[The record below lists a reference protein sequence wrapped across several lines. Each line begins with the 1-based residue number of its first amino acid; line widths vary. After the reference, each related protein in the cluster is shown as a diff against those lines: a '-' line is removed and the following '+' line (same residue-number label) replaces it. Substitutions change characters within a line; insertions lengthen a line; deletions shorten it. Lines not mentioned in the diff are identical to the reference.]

1 MSELL
6 FEKRDNVEIV
16 TLNRPDN
23 MNALTFGMIKGLIS
37 YFQDAEQDDSI
48 RAIILTG
55 SGRAFCTGADLMSG
69 AGRTDMTTAMGMK
82 LSAHLYGKVY
92 FSMANCE
99 KPIVNAIN
107 GTAAGAGVNIALGG
121 DIIVAGE
128 GVKFIEVFVRR
139 GLEPDAG
146 GCFLLP
152 RIVGLARAK
161 EIMFFGEDILAEK
174 ALEMGL
180 IHRVVPKDKVMDEA
194 MALASRLAAG
204 PTRAIGMTKKML
216 NRSFDVDMQTM
227 LEFESAFQGIAVSTE
242 DAREGVMSF
251 IEKRPPKFQGK

>member
-1 MSELL
+1 
-6 FEKRDNVEIV
+6 
-16 TLNRPDN
+16 
-23 MNALTFGMIKGLIS
+23 
-37 YFQDAEQDDSI
+37 
-48 RAIILTG
+48 
-55 SGRAFCTGADLMSG
+55 
-69 AGRTDMTTAMGMK
+69 MGMK

-92 FSMANCE
+92 FAMANCE

-139 GLEPDAG
+139 GLVPDAG

-161 EIMFFGEDILAEK
+161 EIMFFGDDILAEK

-204 PTRAIGMTKKML
+204 PTRSIGMTKKML
-216 NRSFDVDMQTM
+216 NRSLDVDMQTM
-227 LEFESAFQGIAVSTE
+227 LEFESAFQGIAVSTD
-242 DAREGVMSF
+242 DAKEGVMSF